1 MTAQDDDPGF
11 LTAKAG
17 QVRMLKA
24 MGPRKPVPHIFE
36 EEDIDVVNAAIA
48 TRRPLLLRG
57 EPGMGKSQLA
67 RAVAQHTGRA
77 FISIVVDA
85 RTEPHDLRYRFDAVR
100 RLGEAQLQGMQGQD
114 VDKDAL
120 REDRFVTPGPLW
132 WAFDPTTAAKQ
143 AESKVVAKPWTPKG
157 FDPKIDGTVVLI
169 DEIDKADASVP
180 NGLLEALGDRR
191 FSVLGR
197 EEAIVQK
204 GPPPVVIITT
214 NEERTLPPAFLR
226 RCWVY
231 HMQPAGP
238 FKAWLQRRGRA
249 HFKNRGL
256 MSDDVLERAVDQLI
270 ADRTKLEG
278 QQVSLPGQAELIDL
292 LGALQECAPRRLSKN
307 PDEYDD
313 EIAYFEDLKTV
324 QVELLDR
331 ISRYVFQKHPK
342 GAGNR

>member
-1 MTAQDDDPGF
+1 MSAPSDDRGF
-11 LTAKAG
+11 LRAKPG
-17 QVRMLKA
+17 QVRVLKA
-24 MGPRKPVPHIFE
+24 MGTRKAVPHIFE
-36 EEDIDVVNAAIA
+36 PEDIDVVNAAIA

-77 FISIVVDA
+77 FISMVVDA

-100 RLGEAQLQGMQGQD
+100 RLGEAQLQGIRGRE

-120 REDRFVTPGPLW
+120 SEARFVTPGPLW
-132 WAFDPTTAAKQ
+132 WAFDPTSAAKQ
-143 AESKVVAKPWTPKG
+143 AESKVVVRPWAPKG
-157 FDPKIDGTVVLI
+157 FSPSTDGTVVLI

-180 NGLLEALGDRR
+180 NGLLEALGDRQ

-197 EEAIVQK
+197 EAPITQK
-204 GPPPVVIITT
+204 GPPPVVVITT

-231 HMQPAGP
+231 HMQPTGP
-238 FKAWLQRRGRA
+238 LQAWLRRRGRA
-249 HFKNRGL
+249 HFKNRHL
-256 MSDDVLERAVDQLI
+256 MSDEVLERAVEQLI

-292 LGALQECAPRRLSKN
+292 LEALQECAPQRLAKT
-307 PDEYDD
+307 PDDYEDKA
-313 EIAYFEDLKTV
+313 AYFEDLKTA
-324 QVELLDR
+324 QFELLDR

-342 GAGNR
+342 GAQHG